1 MRLALWTL
9 AVLVSV
15 PCHAEEWSR
24 FRGPNGSGLASDSGY
39 PIEFDKTKN
48 LVWRTPVR
56 KGKSS
61 PVLSERHV
69 FLTAYEEGKLYTQCF
84 DRSTGELSWERFEPR
99 TRSEI
104 AHGLN
109 DPAAN
114 SPVTGGE
121 NVYVFFRDFGLVAY
135 DAEGGVRWR
144 VPLGPFTNSMGNAA
158 SLVLSGESVILLADQ
173 EEDAH
178 IASYR
183 SSNGELNWKQSR
195 GALVGWSTPV
205 LYQPQGRELQIVTA
219 TSSQVNAH
227 SAATGDSLWVFA
239 GTSPAVAPSPLVAG
253 DTVYSFGYGIQV
265 ALPFAPRLSKFDKDE
280 DGQISP
286 EEYGDD
292 APLAMVGKHYGEANE
307 YVTQEAW
314 DKFFRF
320 ADKPSALVAV
330 RLNPETMEPRELWRY
345 ERNFVGVVP
354 SPILVD
360 GILYLVKN
368 GGILTAFDAETGEVI
383 KAGRVNGAIDPYS
396 ASPVSAEGRIY
407 FATEAGNVAVVKA
420 GRDWSV
426 ETVNSLG
433 EPIYATPALSRGR
446 IYVRTE
452 AALYSFG
459 TLQ

>member
-9 AVLVSV
+9 AVLASV

-39 PIEFDKTKN
+39 PIEFDETKN

-69 FLTAYEEGKLYTQCF
+69 FLTAYEEDKLYTQCF
-84 DRSTGELSWERFEPR
+84 GRSTGELLWERFEPR
-99 TRSEI
+99 ARTEI
-104 AHGLN
+104 AHRLN

-135 DAEGGVRWR
+135 DPEGGVRWR
-144 VPLGPFTNSMGNAA
+144 APLGPFTNSMGHAA
-158 SLVLSGESVILLADQ
+158 SLILSGESVILLADQ
-173 EEDAH
+173 EEDAY

-195 GALVGWSTPV
+195 GALFGWATPV

-219 TSSQVNAH
+219 TSSQLNAH

-239 GTSPAVAPSPLVAG
+239 GTSPAAAPSPLVAG
-253 DTVYSFGYGIQV
+253 DTVYSFGYGLQV
-265 ALPFAPRLSKFDKDE
+265 AQPLAPLLSEFDKDE

-286 EEYGDD
+286 QEYGD
-292 APLAMVGKHYGEANE
+292 AAMLAMVGKYYGEANE

-330 RLNPETMEPRELWRY
+330 RLNPQTMDPRELWRY

-383 KAGRVNGAIDPYS
+383 KAGRLTGAIDPYS
-396 ASPVSAEGRIY
+396 ASPVSAGGRIY
-407 FATEAGNVAVVKA
+407 FATEAGNVAVVEA
-420 GRDWSV
+420 GKDWSV
-426 ETVNSLG
+426 EAVNSLG

-459 TLQ
+459 ALQ

>member
-1 MRLALWTL
+1 MVRLALWTL
-9 AVLVSV
+9 AVLASV

-39 PIEFDKTKN
+39 PVEFDKTKN

-114 SPVTGGE
+114 SPVTDGE

-158 SLVLSGESVILLADQ
+158 SLILSGESVILLADQ

-195 GALVGWSTPV
+195 GALFGWSTPV

-219 TSSQVNAH
+219 TSLQVNGH

-239 GTSPAVAPSPLVAG
+239 GTSPGVVPSPVVAG

-265 ALPFAPRLSKFDKDE
+265 AQPLVPWLSKFDKDE

-292 APLAMVGKHYGEANE
+292 AMLAMVGKHYGEANE

-314 DKFFRF
+314 DKLFRF

-330 RLNPETMEPRELWRY
+330 RMNPETMEPRERRHSHRLR
-345 ERNFVGVVP
+345 R
-354 SPILVD
+354 
-360 GILYLVKN
+360 
-368 GGILTAFDAETGEVI
+368 
-383 KAGRVNGAIDPYS
+383 
-396 ASPVSAEGRIY
+396 
-407 FATEAGNVAVVKA
+407 
-420 GRDWSV
+420 
-426 ETVNSLG
+426 
-433 EPIYATPALSRGR
+433 
-446 IYVRTE
+446 
-452 AALYSFG
+452 
-459 TLQ
+459 

>member
-9 AVLVSV
+9 AVLAAV

-24 FRGPNGSGLASDSGY
+24 FRGPNGSGLAGDSGY

-48 LVWRTPVR
+48 LVWRTAVR

-61 PVLSERHV
+61 PVLTERHV
-69 FLTAYEEGKLYTQCF
+69 FLTAHEEGRLYTQCF
-84 DRSTGELSWERFEPR
+84 DRSTGELVWERFEPR

-104 AHGLN
+104 AHELN

-121 NVYVFFRDFGLVAY
+121 NVYVFFRDFGLLAY
-135 DAEGGVRWR
+135 GPEGGVRWR
-144 VPLGPFTNSMGNAA
+144 VPLGPFTNSMGHAA
-158 SLVLSGESVILLADQ
+158 SLILSGESVILLADQ
-173 EEDAH
+173 EEDAY

-195 GALVGWSTPV
+195 GALFGWATPV
-205 LYQPQGRELQIVTA
+205 LYQPQGSELQIVTA
-219 TSSQVNAH
+219 TSSQLNEH
-227 SAATGDSLWVFA
+227 SAATGGSLWVFA
-239 GTSPAVAPSPLVAG
+239 GTSPAVIPSPLVAG
-253 DTVYSFGYGIQV
+253 DTVYSFGYGIQT
-265 ALPFAPRLSKFDKDE
+265 APLFSTQSKYDKNE

-286 EEYGDD
+286 EEYGDV
-292 APLAMVGKHYGEANE
+292 ALLVMVGKHYGEANE
-307 YVTQEAW
+307 FVTQEAW

-360 GILYLVKN
+360 GILYVVKN

-396 ASPVSAEGRIY
+396 ASPVSADGRLY
-407 FATEAGNVAVVKA
+407 FATEAGNVAVVEA

-433 EPIYATPALSRGR
+433 EPIFAAPALSRRR

-459 TLQ
+459 APQ

>member
-9 AVLVSV
+9 AVLAAV

-24 FRGPNGSGLASDSGY
+24 FRGPNGSGLAGDSGY

-56 KGKSS
+56 QGKSS
-61 PVLSERHV
+61 PVLTERHV
-69 FLTAYEEGKLYTQCF
+69 FLTAHEEGKLYTQCF
-84 DRSTGELSWERFEPR
+84 DRSTGELLWERFEPR
-99 TRSEI
+99 TRSEV
-104 AHGLN
+104 ANRLN
-109 DPAAN
+109 EPAAN
-114 SPVTGGE
+114 SPVTDGE
-121 NVYVFFRDFGLVAY
+121 NVYVFFRDFGLLAY
-135 DAEGGVRWR
+135 DPEGGVRWR
-144 VPLGPFTNSMGNAA
+144 LPLGPFGNSMGNSA

-183 SSNGELNWKQSR
+183 SSNGELNWRQSR
-195 GALVGWSTPV
+195 GVLFGWSTPV
-205 LYQPQGRELQIVTA
+205 LYQPQGSELQIVTA

-239 GTSPAVAPSPLVAG
+239 GTSPSVIASPFVAD
-253 DTVYSFGYGIQV
+253 DTVYSFGYGIQT
-265 ALPFAPRLSKFDKDE
+265 APLFSTQSKFDKNE

-286 EEYGDD
+286 EEYGDI
-292 APLAMVGKHYGEANE
+292 ALLVTIGKHFAEANK

-314 DKFFRF
+314 DKFFRSH
-320 ADKPSALVAV
+320 DKPSALVAV

-345 ERNFVGVVP
+345 ERNFFGVVP
-354 SPILVD
+354 SPIVVY
-360 GILYLVKN
+360 GILYVVKN

-396 ASPVSAEGRIY
+396 ASPVSADGRIY
-407 FATEAGNVAVVKA
+407 FATEGGNVAVVEA

-426 ETVNSLG
+426 ETVNSLS
-433 EPIYATPALSRGR
+433 EPIFATPALSQGR

-459 TLQ
+459 ALQ